1 MPSETVQNLIDERVP
16 ALDATTSVASAIDDI
31 RTTSTGSETTIYYTY
46 VLGENERLAGVVSM
60 RELLNA
66 PDDASLADVM
76 VESVVTVEERNSL
89 GDIARTITNHGYPVL
104 PVVGDEGRFVGVV
117 RAEDV
122 IEALDEE
129 TSKDVLKYSMRDV
142 AYDPKEEGE
151 YECFECGN
159 VIVTASAERC
169 PECGGELRN
178 LRTTLE

>member
-1 MPSETVQNLIDERVP
+1 MSSETATNLIDERVP
-16 ALDATTSVASAIDDI
+16 ALDATTAVGAAIDDI
-31 RTTSTGSETTIYYTY
+31 RTTSSGSETTIYYTY
-46 VLGENERLAGVVSM
+46 VLDEDERLDGVVSM

-66 PDDASLADVM
+66 PDDAALADVM
-76 VESVVTVEERNSL
+76 VDSVVSVSSRDSL

-104 PVVGDEGRFVGVV
+104 PVVDDEDRFVGVV

-129 TSKDVLKYSMRDV
+129 TTKDVLKYSMRDV
-142 AYDPKEEGE
+142 AYDPKEEGQ

-159 VIVTASAERC
+159 VVVTASAEQC